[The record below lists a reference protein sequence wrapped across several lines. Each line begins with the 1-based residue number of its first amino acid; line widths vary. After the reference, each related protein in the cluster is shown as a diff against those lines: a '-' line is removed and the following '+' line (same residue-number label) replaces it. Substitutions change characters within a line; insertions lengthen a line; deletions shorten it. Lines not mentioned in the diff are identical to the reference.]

1 MSYFKTSVKDIIS
14 KKQLPPD
21 GQAML
26 RMFRAIG
33 YTVEEA
39 LSDLIDNCIDAKST
53 EALIEIGKNE
63 SCKKQK

>member
-1 MSYFKTSVKDIIS
+1 MSYLKTLAKDITS

-53 EALIEIGKNE
+53 EALNEIGKNE
-63 SCKKQK
+63 NEFNT